1 MPSSWGMLMPP
12 LSPGETMMYTVVER
26 KGWSYVIGGPKADGA
41 PWRYKWEAQEYADKL
56 NAEARCD
63 KTKDMFE
70 R

>member
-1 MPSSWGMLMPP
+1 
-12 LSPGETMMYTVVER
+12 MYTVVER

-56 NAEARCD
+56 NAEVSKPARCD
-63 KTKDMFE
+63 NMKDMFE